1 MSVMMYEIVAYLNRT
16 DYSYYSF
23 CIIRYIRVGTTTS
36 TMAPVASRIIIT
48 DSSIASD
55 ANAPPWSLHDSD
67 TQDKTLISTNT

>member
-1 MSVMMYEIVAYLNRT
+1 MDAATTPNSTGHPERKPAFEKPN
-16 DYSYYSF
+16 
-23 CIIRYIRVGTTTS
+23 GTTTS

-67 TQDKTLISTNT
+67 TQDKTLVSTNT

>member
-1 MSVMMYEIVAYLNRT
+1 MYGSEKKPAFETPN
-16 DYSYYSF
+16 
-23 CIIRYIRVGTTTS
+23 GTTAS

-67 TQDKTLISTNT
+67 TQDKTLISTNTKNK

>member
-1 MSVMMYEIVAYLNRT
+1 MRPLLFRDAEWDNYLH
-16 DYSYYSF
+16 
-23 CIIRYIRVGTTTS
+23 
-36 TMAPVASRIIIT
+36 ALVASRIIIT

>member
-1 MSVMMYEIVAYLNRT
+1 MYVKTPNSTGHPERKPAFETPN
-16 DYSYYSF
+16 
-23 CIIRYIRVGTTTS
+23 GTTTS